1 MATPTTQGAGAP
13 AETSTTADVTSSGA
27 VHRVHIP
34 LRISDFVGMHVNN
47 VRFQE
52 FSQDARMLWFREMFD
67 VPGSRVPIALAR
79 WMEIDFRRVIGM
91 GVAEVWVDVQTL
103 RVGRTSFT
111 MRTSIGTEASGDE
124 PCAVID
130 TVLVV
135 AAEDEVT
142 TLEITAE
149 ERAAL
154 LGGAGEQV

>member
-1 MATPTTQGAGAP
+1 MNTRSAQDSQA
-13 AETSTTADVTSSGA
+13 GA

-34 LRISDFVGMHVNN
+34 LRVSDFVGIHVNN

-52 FSQDARMLWFREMFD
+52 FSQDARLLWFREKFD

-91 GVAEVWVDVQTL
+91 GVSEVWVDVQTL

-135 AAEDEVT
+135 TADDEVT
-142 TLEITAE
+142 TLEITPE

-154 LGGAGEQV
+154 LEGGGE

>member
-1 MATPTTQGAGAP
+1 MN
-13 AETSTTADVTSSGA
+13 TSSAQDSQAGA

-34 LRISDFVGMHVNN
+34 LRVSDFVGIHVNN

-52 FSQDARMLWFREMFD
+52 FSQDARLLWFRQKFD
-67 VPGSRVPIALAR
+67 VPGSRVPGALAR

-91 GVAEVWVDVQTL
+91 GVSEVWVDVQTL

-111 MRTSIGTEASGDE
+111 MRTSIGTEASGVE

-135 AAEDEVT
+135 TADDEVT
-142 TLEITAE
+142 TLEITPE

-154 LGGAGEQV
+154 LEGGGE

>member
-1 MATPTTQGAGAP
+1 MNTRIAQDSEA
-13 AETSTTADVTSSGA
+13 GA

-34 LRISDFVGMHVNN
+34 LRISDFVGIHVNN

-52 FSQDARMLWFREMFD
+52 FSQDARLLWFREKFD

-91 GVAEVWVDVQTL
+91 GVSEVWVDVQTL

-135 AAEDEVT
+135 TAEDEVT
-142 TLEITAE
+142 TLEITPE

-154 LGGAGEQV
+154 LEGGGE